1 MELCVDINSSL
12 TKMVAPSI
20 SQEISDTV
28 LDYLNINGGIVSL
41 KNPDL
46 VLTNR
51 HFLQICK
58 EKDKFNLTWPNL
70 SVFFTSL
77 FKYPISRVML
87 IKCLQKSKDFIAKLN
102 RAKNFDLTKYFLSS
116 ALSFIGAFPDVVDL
130 SPSDACSTPTSIHN
144 SEIVPNQITVF
155 VSSDLNLQ
163 IANDD
168 FLCSVTP
175 NSVVYT
181 SLGNDS
187 ENFLLDAQ
195 VNEVNL
201 PVSSLDKKL
210 PILSDDLIY
219 QIKKY
224 KQRINHLKL
233 QNRQINKRCNEYKKK
248 YQAILS
254 KYNVRNVN
262 KREVR
267 KDCRINQLLQKN
279 IRLEKEIDL
288 ARKRSQSDRQKA
300 WYFKKKIENTV
311 LKTSDE
317 TNDSI
322 LMESLNYFE
331 NLSEELK
338 ERVDFFEKNVIDV
351 FEGGRYN
358 DEIRSVYY
366 DLLSKNVSV
375 NNVESVIR
383 TVLQKMAGIS
393 CGTLPKKSLAAE
405 FFSEMNL
412 LSKAQVREA
421 ILNSTH
427 NFLHTD
433 GTKYN
438 FREIGSF
445 QVTTSSGSY
454 TFGIEDMFSG
464 EAQSYFGE
472 LKNLLTDMSQIF
484 SPEKEKYEDDLRKL
498 IFSFKSLMTD
508 RTIVNSSF
516 FKQFK
521 HWREAILPFVV
532 ENYDRLPLNEKL
544 KISQMHHVFCGLHV
558 IHNLGIYAEKA
569 IIEWE
574 KVVEQE
580 GSIHGG
586 FINSE
591 NSRTFDIL
599 SELSKLTSY
608 RHGDQWNGKAD
619 EWRAFLRKKFSKSFM
634 VSFLHHRFNIIFL
647 LGGATYFHKDHLKEF
662 VFNLDGS
669 NFLHESIRHDID
681 NIIFQVSTRALGNF
695 NKLISGPLFCIIEE
709 EGHIFSLNTVWS
721 QMFNYFVCCS
731 SDASIMLSG
740 STFFDVKYL
749 TKDELFDCLFSNC
762 NDPLL
767 DALTQE
773 CLEVICCSCSV
784 MIQSQL
790 RDQLPGG
797 KYHNPDVDVLEETQN
812 CPRTNVVSE
821 RDFASYDRMLKMKPN
836 MTTVAAAGVI
846 MYVICLVIWRGV
858 CAPTILYMYI

>member
-1 MELCVDINSSL
+1 
-12 TKMVAPSI
+12 
-20 SQEISDTV
+20 
-28 LDYLNINGGIVSL
+28 
-41 KNPDL
+41 
-46 VLTNR
+46 
-51 HFLQICK
+51 
-58 EKDKFNLTWPNL
+58 
-70 SVFFTSL
+70 
-77 FKYPISRVML
+77 
-87 IKCLQKSKDFIAKLN
+87 
-102 RAKNFDLTKYFLSS
+102 
-116 ALSFIGAFPDVVDL
+116 
-130 SPSDACSTPTSIHN
+130 
-144 SEIVPNQITVF
+144 
-155 VSSDLNLQ
+155 
-163 IANDD
+163 
-168 FLCSVTP
+168 
-175 NSVVYT
+175 
-181 SLGNDS
+181 
-187 ENFLLDAQ
+187 
-195 VNEVNL
+195 
-201 PVSSLDKKL
+201 
-210 PILSDDLIY
+210 
-219 QIKKY
+219 
-224 KQRINHLKL
+224 
-233 QNRQINKRCNEYKKK
+233 
-248 YQAILS
+248 
-254 KYNVRNVN
+254 
-262 KREVR
+262 
-267 KDCRINQLLQKN
+267 
-279 IRLEKEIDL
+279 
-288 ARKRSQSDRQKA
+288 
-300 WYFKKKIENTV
+300 
-311 LKTSDE
+311 
-317 TNDSI
+317 
-322 LMESLNYFE
+322 MESLNYFE

-358 DEIRSVYY
+358 DEICSVYY

-427 NFLHTD
+427 NVLHTD

-484 SPEKEKYEDDLRKL
+484 SPEKKNYEDDLWKL

-516 FKQFK
+516 FNQFK

-544 KISQMHHVFCGLHV
+544 KISINGMGKLMNGGHFCV
-558 IHNLGIYAEKA
+558 
-569 IIEWE
+569 
-574 KVVEQE
+574 
-580 GSIHGG
+580 
-586 FINSE
+586 
-591 NSRTFDIL
+591 
-599 SELSKLTSY
+599 
-608 RHGDQWNGKAD
+608 
-619 EWRAFLRKKFSKSFM
+619 KSFQKNFM
-634 VSFLHHRFNIIFL
+634 VSFLHHRFNNIFL

-662 VFNLDGS
+662 VFNLNGS

-681 NIIFQVSTRALGNF
+681 NIIFHASTRALGIF
-695 NKLISGPLFCIIEE
+695 NKLISGPLFRIIEE

-784 MIQSQL
+784 MI
-790 RDQLPGG
+790 
-797 KYHNPDVDVLEETQN
+797 
-812 CPRTNVVSE
+812 
-821 RDFASYDRMLKMKPN
+821 
-836 MTTVAAAGVI
+836 
-846 MYVICLVIWRGV
+846 
-858 CAPTILYMYI
+858 